1 MTLFFLFHTRVPFC
15 GSFSSVSL
23 QPHGSLRKYSRVGSD
38 AGVVV
43 VVVEAKGP
51 KLSVGRGDTG
61 QPLVASIHAC
71 GVTVGVRWVVS
82 ALLVREWVCGCT
94 LADLAFHT
102 FSLQSHLSLAV
113 AKWPESH
120 FLSDS

>member
-1 MTLFFLFHTRVPFC
+1 MAVE
-15 GSFSSVSL
+15 
-23 QPHGSLRKYSRVGSD
+23 
-38 AGVVV
+38 
-43 VVVEAKGP
+43 VEAKGP
-51 KLSVGRGDTG
+51 KLSLERGDPG
-61 QPLVASIHAC
+61 QPLAASIHAC

-102 FSLQSHLSLAV
+102 FSLQSHRSYSV
-113 AKWPESH
+113 AKSPESH